1 MLKKRLVSLAA
12 SAVALMASCAAV
24 PSPAL
29 GRHFLL
35 GAGDGGTT
43 VPGLT
48 RFYSQVVELAEGTT
62 QSWVTITRT
71 GNFTDPRYG
80 NFQITPT
87 HLDQMVTNFNTR
99 VLGQDVFLDVAHRPN
114 DGAAGKFVRLSV
126 ENGRLRG
133 LVEWTAFGV
142 AAVKER
148 GFTYLSA
155 EYHEAWTDNE
165 KQQPHGCVLLG
176 AGLTTRPVI
185 KHLEPV
191 LLSFADGLVGTAEG
205 GVRVGVSHQ
214 LLKELTE
221 NATMNYLDQ
230 LKAKL
235 LAMGLTADV
244 TTKLLAQAKA
254 QFDAVAADGAKSLAL
269 VDTWAAAGQ
278 QVADQIRALS
288 APGAAGAGGAGTG
301 AAQPITITLA
311 QPGQPVDVGAEV
323 AREVARFL
331 AERDTAAAQT
341 ATTLAANVRLLS
353 ETIAAGDTTLQAD
366 GVTALAQEF
375 VPLVTATTT
384 ADQVKALAQ
393 IALQNH
399 QRVTAAARLS
409 GMGYVPVGN
418 ARIEVLAPESGKAL
432 QEAVDKRLGFDT
444 MSQSDRY
451 WGTGGVLLTKNK
463 AIADKMLAEFD
474 MKHGARLHAEH
485 RMLSGGHGVVS
496 DLVVPAVV
504 ERTVMRETLYN
515 LTSLNYMDVGSAL
528 FSAVVQ
534 MIYEYRDP
542 AGAGVNALRVYE
554 GQPIHRAG
562 MKTGMEEARPIPQ
575 KLAYSLSAEIKL
587 LLANSQV
594 DYDPMARNVATLI
607 RIVGED
613 TEMLNNNELLCS
625 ADEHGA
631 TTFTDTLTAQVNGTN
646 SVFVCTKFPLVRPR
660 KVFNLQGTQEGNTL
674 NPMTVTLNG
683 TARAEFYVPK
693 PTESLAAGTYYVMDY
708 NMGELRFV
716 TEAGVPVVPT
726 NGWSLVVSGKYSTNA
741 VKWDTDAVSGENVKD
756 RYDRLL
762 TVVGDRK
769 ALISSQ
775 RYYTPNLLLM
785 SPTVDNAV
793 SQATSF
799 QANASRVATGLSA
812 DGSVGQIKSVPVF
825 NTTAPNLMMG
835 DSRILVGQRGNSR
848 FRMLKPWG
856 MALPEQMRDA
866 NGRFT
871 DGTEQFG
878 NQWVVVHTPTQLK
891 NSLTSVVLYSATGR
905 VARA

>member
-12 SAVALMASCAAV
+12 SAVALVESCAAV
-24 PSPAL
+24 PAPAQ
-29 GRHFLL
+29 GRHILL
-35 GAGDGGTT
+35 GAGDGGGTT

-48 RFYSQVVELAEGTT
+48 RFFSQVVELAEGTT

-87 HLDQMVTNFNTR
+87 HLDQMVTNFNAR
-99 VLGQDVFLDVAHRPN
+99 VLGQEVFLDVAHRPN

-148 GFTYLSA
+148 GFAYLSA

-191 LLSFADGLVGTAEG
+191 LLSLDSLDADQAGM
-205 GVRVGVSHQ
+205 RVGISHQ

-235 LAMGLTADV
+235 LAMGLAADV
-244 TTKLLAQAKA
+244 VTKLLAQAKT
-254 QFDAVAADGAKSLAL
+254 QFDAAATDAVKSLAL

-288 APGAAGAGGAGTG
+288 TPGAAGAGGAGTG

-311 QPGQPVDVGAEV
+311 QPGQAADVGAEV
-323 AREVARFL
+323 ARVL
-331 AERDTAAAQT
+331 AERDATAAQT

-353 ETIAAGDTTLQAD
+353 ETIAAGDTTLQPD

-375 VPLVTATTT
+375 VPLVSATSTET
-384 ADQVKALAQ
+384 QVKALAQ

-418 ARIEVLAPESGKAL
+418 ARIEVGTPQTVKAL
-432 QEAVDKRLGFDT
+432 QTEMDRRLGL
-444 MSQSDRY
+444 DRLPDAQRY
-451 WGTGGVLLTKNK
+451 FGTGGQLLAANRQF
-463 AIADKMLAEFD
+463 AERALAQFD
-474 MKHGARLHAEH
+474 AEHGAQLHAEH
-485 RMLSGGHGVVS
+485 RMLSGGQGSVS
-496 DLVVPAVV
+496 DVAVPVAA
-504 ERTVMRETLYN
+504 ERTVLREALYN
-515 LTSLNYMDVGSAL
+515 LQSLAFVNVGTAPFANVITVPYS
-528 FSAVVQ
+528 
-534 MIYEYRDP
+534 YRDTAA
-542 AGAGVNALRVYE
+542 AGAAALRRYE
-554 GQPIHRAG
+554 GQGIRRAG
-562 MKTGMEEARPIPQ
+562 VIQTQEEARPIPQ
-575 KLAYSLSAEIKL
+575 KLAFSLSAEMRL
-587 LLANSQV
+587 LMSASLI
-594 DYDPMARNVATLI
+594 DFDPVAENVRNII

-613 TEMLNNNELLCS
+613 TEALNMNELVCS
-625 ADEHGA
+625 ADEFGVVSR
-631 TTFTDTLTAQVNGTN
+631 TDTLTATVNGTN
-646 SVFVCTKFPLVRPR
+646 SVFVTSQFPVVRPR
-660 KVFNLQGTQEGNTL
+660 KVYDLKGAQVGSTT
-674 NPMTVTLNG
+674 NPITVTLNAV
-683 TARAEFYVPK
+683 ARTEFVVNADG
-693 PTESLAAGTYYVMDY
+693 SALAAGTYWVMDY
-708 NMGELRFV
+708 NLGELRFV
-716 TEAGVPVVPT
+716 TQDGAPVVPT
-726 NGWSLVVSGKYSTNA
+726 NGWALTVAYSYTTNA
-741 VKWDTDAVSGENVKD
+741 VKWNTDAVVDEDVKD

-762 TVVGDRK
+762 TTVGGRK
-769 ALISSQ
+769 AVISAD
-775 RYYTPNLLLM
+775 RYYTPNMLLM
-785 SPTVDNAV
+785 SATVDNAV
-793 SQATSF
+793 SQARSF
-799 QANASRVATGLSA
+799 EANASRVATGLA
-812 DGSVGQIKSVPVF
+812 PDGSVGQVKGIATF
-825 NTTAPNLMMG
+825 NTSAPGLLMG
-835 DSRILVGQRGNSR
+835 DSRILVGERGNCR
-848 FRMLKPWG
+848 FRMVKPFA
-856 MALPEQMRDA
+856 MNPLEQQRDA

-871 DGTEQFG
+871 DGQEGFG
-878 NQWVVVHTPTQLK
+878 TQWVVSHTPTQLK

>member
-24 PSPAL
+24 PTPAQ

-87 HLDQMVTNFNTR
+87 HLDQMVTNFNAR

-235 LAMGLTADV
+235 LAMGLAADV
-244 TTKLLAQAKA
+244 VTKLLAQAKA
-254 QFDAVAADGAKSLAL
+254 QFDAVATDAVKSLAL
-269 VDTWAAAGQ
+269 VDTWTAAGQ

-311 QPGQPVDVGAEV
+311 QPGQTVDVGAEV
-323 AREVARFL
+323 ARVL

-375 VPLVTATTT
+375 VPLVSATTT

-418 ARIEVLAPESGKAL
+418 ARIEVGAPQTVVAL
-432 QEAVDKRLGFDT
+432 QTEMDRRLGL
-444 MSQSDRY
+444 DRLPDAQRY
-451 WGTGGVLLTKNK
+451 FGTGGQLLAANRQF
-463 AIADKMLAEFD
+463 AERALAQFD
-474 MKHGARLHAEH
+474 AEHGAQLHAEH
-485 RMLSGGHGVVS
+485 RMLSGGQGSVS
-496 DLVVPAVV
+496 DVAVPVAA
-504 ERTVMRETLYN
+504 ERTVLREALYN
-515 LTSLNYMDVGSAL
+515 LQSLAFVNVGTAPFANVITVPYS
-528 FSAVVQ
+528 
-534 MIYEYRDP
+534 YRDTAA
-542 AGAGVNALRVYE
+542 AGAAALRRYE
-554 GQPIHRAG
+554 GQGIRRAG
-562 MKTGMEEARPIPQ
+562 VIQTQEEARPIPQ
-575 KLAYSLSAEIKL
+575 KLAFSLSAEMRL
-587 LLANSQV
+587 LMSASPI
-594 DYDPMARNVATLI
+594 DFDPVAENVRNII

-613 TEMLNNNELLCS
+613 TEALNMNELVCS
-625 ADEHGA
+625 ADEYGA
-631 TTFTDTLTAQVNGTN
+631 ATQTDTLTASVNGTN
-646 SVFVCTKFPLVRPR
+646 SVFVTSKFPVVRPR
-660 KVFNLQGTQEGNTL
+660 KVYDLKGTQVGSTT
-674 NPMTVTLNG
+674 NPITVTLNAV
-683 TARAEFYVPK
+683 ARTEFVVNADG
-693 PTESLAAGTYYVMDY
+693 SALAAGTYWVMDY
-708 NMGELRFV
+708 NLGELRFV
-716 TEAGVPVVPT
+716 TEAGAPVVPT
-726 NGWSLVVSGKYSTNA
+726 NTWALVVAYSYTTNA
-741 VKWDTDAVSGENVKD
+741 VKWDTDAVNGEDVKD

-762 TVVGDRK
+762 TTVGGRK
-769 ALISSQ
+769 AVISAD
-775 RYYTPNLLLM
+775 RYYTPNMLLM
-785 SPTVDNAV
+785 SATVDNAV
-793 SQATSF
+793 SQARSF
-799 QANASRVATGLSA
+799 EANASRVATGLAA
-812 DGSVGQIKSVPVF
+812 DGSVGQVKGIATF
-825 NTTAPNLMMG
+825 NTSAPGLLMG
-835 DSRILVGQRGNSR
+835 DSRILVGERGNCR
-848 FRMLKPWG
+848 FRMVKPFA
-856 MALPEQMRDA
+856 MNPLEQQRDS

-871 DGTEQFG
+871 DGQEGFG
-878 NQWVVVHTPTQLK
+878 TQWVVSHTPTQLK

>member
-1 MLKKRLVSLAA
+1 MV
-12 SAVALMASCAAV
+12 
-24 PSPAL
+24 
-29 GRHFLL
+29 
-35 GAGDGGTT
+35 
-43 VPGLT
+43 
-48 RFYSQVVELAEGTT
+48 
-62 QSWVTITRT
+62 
-71 GNFTDPRYG
+71 GNF
-80 NFQITPT
+80 N
-87 HLDQMVTNFNTR
+87 NR

-235 LAMGLTADV
+235 LAMGLAADV
-244 TTKLLAQAKA
+244 VTKLLAQAKT
-254 QFDAVAADGAKSLAL
+254 QFDAAATDAVKSLAL

-288 APGAAGAGGAGTG
+288 APGAAGAGSAGAG

-311 QPGQPVDVGAEV
+311 QPGQPVDVASEL
-323 AREVARFL
+323 ARLL
-331 AERDTAAAQT
+331 AERDATAAQT

-353 ETIAAGDTTLQAD
+353 DTIAAGDTTLQPD

-375 VPLVTATTT
+375 VPLVSATSTPE
-384 ADQVKALAQ
+384 QVKALAQ

-409 GMGYVPVGN
+409 GMGYVPVGH
-418 ARIEVLAPESGKAL
+418 ARIEVLAPESGRAL

-444 MSQSDRY
+444 MSPSNRY
-451 WGTGGVLLTKNK
+451 WGTGGVLLTQNK

-515 LTSLNYMDVGSAL
+515 LTSLNYMDVGSAS

-613 TEMLNNNELLCS
+613 TETLNNNELLCS

-660 KVFNLQGTQEGNTL
+660 KAFNLQGVQEGNTL

-769 ALISSQ
+769 AVISSQ